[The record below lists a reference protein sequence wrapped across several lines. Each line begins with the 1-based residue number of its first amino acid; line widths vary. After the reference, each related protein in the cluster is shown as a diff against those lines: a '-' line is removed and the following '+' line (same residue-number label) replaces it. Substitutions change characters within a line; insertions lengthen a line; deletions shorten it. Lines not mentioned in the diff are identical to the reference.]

1 MPIMEAWRRKAP
13 ATVVIRHPRAGAR
26 RDRRADEGWDMRE
39 LRTFELDEPGQPV
52 SWRACYGQTVC
63 AMAGKLWV
71 TVEGNP
77 DDIWLE
83 PGAEMALPEGYR
95 VWLSGD

>member
-1 MPIMEAWRRKAP
+1 
-13 ATVVIRHPRAGAR
+13 
-26 RDRRADEGWDMRE
+26 MRE

-52 SWRACYGQTVC
+52 SWRAGYGQTVC
-63 AMAGKLWV
+63 AAAGKLWV

-83 PGAEMALPEGYR
+83 PGQELALPEGYPAR
-95 VWLSGD
+95 ETIKVLPVNAAEAVKNSDTDLKTFSGIFGTN